1 DEQRRAEKR
10 AVEVQ
15 KNKQQ
20 KAEKEAKLE
29 VWLFS
34 TLCNKFNLYSSYRS
48 LCPLCLCGSF
58 HSLPQDCILEYIL
71 ATKPKRAIY
80 LIS

>member
-1 DEQRRAEKR
+1 MNYPYIFGVKFI
-10 AVEVQ
+10 
-15 KNKQQ
+15 NYPY
-20 KAEKEAKLE
+20 

-34 TLCNKFNLYSSYRS
+34 TLCDKFKLYKSDRS

-71 ATKPKRAIY
+71 PTKPKR
-80 LIS
+80 SH